1 MRSLILIFL
10 FFIQQLGTLAVTAHY
25 KNTLIVVGLM
35 ARIKG
40 YFDQL
45 SITVTNKTDI
55 SRSIEALDF
64 QTSLSMLWVDP
75 YKK

>member
-1 MRSLILIFL
+1 M
-10 FFIQQLGTLAVTAHY
+10 TARY

-40 YFDQL
+40 CFDQL

-64 QTSLSMLWVDP
+64 QTSLESSKHASVNLH
-75 YKK
+75 KTNKTC